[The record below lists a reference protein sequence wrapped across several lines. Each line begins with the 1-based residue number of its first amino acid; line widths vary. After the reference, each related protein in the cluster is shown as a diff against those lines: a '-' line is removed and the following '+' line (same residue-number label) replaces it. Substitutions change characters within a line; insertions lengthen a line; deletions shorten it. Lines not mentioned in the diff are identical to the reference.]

1 MKPRALVR
9 WNGERLLELLGAERA
24 RRAELRREGLLA
36 LLLLPLPWLVVLGTP
51 RPETPGSALPALK
64 AVATLLLILSLLS
77 WGGLVRDRGELN
89 PRLEL
94 FEQDLGEP
102 DRAGVDERLRA
113 ARLHL
118 SQLARDARAES
129 RRLVRLRG
137 RCLGLTAATLGCLI
151 LAAAVRWLA

>member
-9 WNGERLLELLGAERA
+9 WNGERLLELLATERA
-24 RRAELRREGLLA
+24 HRAELRREGLLA
-36 LLLLPLPWLVVLGTP
+36 LLLLPLPWLVMLGAP
-51 RPETPGSALPALK
+51 RPDRPGSALPALQ
-64 AVATLLLILSLLS
+64 ALATLLLILSLVS
-77 WGGLVRDRGELN
+77 WGGLVRDRGELR

-102 DRAGVDERLRA
+102 DRTSVEDRLRA
-113 ARLHL
+113 ARVHL
-118 SQLARDARAES
+118 SQLTRDARAES

-137 RCLGLTAATLGCLI
+137 RCLLLTAATLGCLV